1 MKDFALYEHDGG
13 SGTVT
18 GGITLTEGTLAL
30 YGGTVEAN
38 GDGCAVTVE
47 SGKVSF
53 PGKPTLKSTV
63 VDLYMKSEDSVDAA
77 GIARPDAAYSVKMEG
92 ETGTGVLCRNWQVTD
107 EPVAA
112 YFVGIQGHS
121 VVADTESHTL
131 SVTESTHAVPE
142 HPACGATCKD
152 DPNHPTLT
160 DWKALLGTETT
171 LSGGDYYLDRDV
183 TLSATL
189 EITGDVNLC
198 LNGHTLSLAEDA
210 VPESGTTYLVKV
222 SSGTLTLSDC
232 SGSNKGKLLGAKKV
246 TAVYLTV
253 GSSMNQ
259 YGGTI
264 SAPDGVGVQVDA
276 TRTENGVFNMYGGV
290 IDTCAT
296 GVNSDGIFNMYGGTI
311 SNCKDRYG
319 DGKGV
324 NGGGTMYMYGG
335 AIEDCNI
342 GVTIYY
348 SLNFYG
354 GTIRN
359 CTTGVS
365 GNVRDLYLYDG
376 ALIDGCG
383 TGVRTANGSIWMY
396 GGTIQNCTEYGV
408 LNYQNFRMYGG
419 TITGNNCGA
428 MVSSYGGEIDFSGT
442 PKISGNTA
450 ANLVLLRNDAGSS
463 GVKDDKEPTPD
474 SKKAY
479 SRVGVFNEGLENGAD
494 IRVRV
499 IGNTSDLTSVTGY
512 GDTKTVNGTTFS
524 VADWN
529 ISTDCVSDASRYITS
544 DDEAHIIVF
553 DAETRVLR
561 SVAKSSYSDTKLC
574 LLRYDADGGTGSMDE
589 VWGTN
594 TTTVKV
600 GEETYGRFTDQ
611 VNGGKLHANRFTA
624 PEGCIFIGWN
634 TKADGTGIPYADEE
648 DFNLKA
654 DDANPVTLYAQWVNP
669 KEDITVTVIPSGG
682 TCDTTSIKV
691 RYGQPYGTLP
701 AITFPGFELTGWHI
715 IVRTMG
721 TEVEKKEIDS
731 DTIVTEGKA
740 HSIKAYWE
748 AKELTV
754 TLDPGEGATCTASSL
769 KYKADGY
776 YGNELQQ
783 VDAVREGYTFLG
795 WYTEKEGGEK
805 VKTSDGMKSYEDHT
819 LYAHWK
825 SNTITVTFDTNGHGA
840 APEAQTVLQGEK
852 VDQPDKPEAQGY
864 TFAGWYTEAACET
877 PWNFESGIV
886 TDSMTLYAKWEV
898 ATYTLTFNVNGGDS
912 DTPESI
918 QVTYDK
924 PYGELPTPTRTGYEF
939 LGWFMAADHGAQI
952 KSDEKVNL
960 TSNCTLFAHWA
971 LTAPNVTAGKDLS
984 LSYGYKDG
992 SISVT
997 AEAAEGSKISAYQW
1011 YTCDENGENAAAI
1024 EGATGESYA
1033 IETGKSAGTYYYF
1046 CEVTAKHSENDDT
1059 STARSAVITV
1069 AVGRTIRNAEVTM
1082 TGYVYGKTPAVP
1094 EVTGNNEN
1102 GEVTFYYTTESTNK
1116 GGTVWDVQNPPTLT
1130 VGTYY
1135 LYATIAATVNY
1146 SEFTTP
1152 VVPFEVTK
1160 ADPAVTWPTVSGAV
1174 YVNDDALDDTRLTG
1188 GVGEGAF
1195 NITGAKTW
1203 SESGEKAMKVTF
1215 TPSDSTNY
1223 NVLTNFVT
1231 VTVSK
1236 RTVERVTTDLA
1247 AVTGKDYGTAQ
1258 AELGLPGT
1266 VSIRTEDGK
1275 TFDNIPVKWNGYD
1288 PEKLEEQTLT
1298 GTLDLTVISAE
1309 VEQPEKPVTASV
1321 SVTLN
1326 RLTPGTVNWGDKAA
1340 TYTGTSISNEIAS
1353 LPTGAASVSYTYKG
1367 AGETDYAASA
1377 TAPTH
1382 AGTYTVT
1389 AHFNMA
1395 KGYAELADATA
1406 QLTIEKANASLTA
1419 PEAAEDLVY
1428 NGKSQTLITAGES
1441 ADGEMQYRLDDGEYG
1456 TDLPAAAAAG
1466 TYRITYK
1473 VVGDRDHN
1481 DSAEGSF
1488 TVTIGRKPIDLPAR
1502 DTTEFVYNGK
1512 AQTYRVAESSDYTVS
1527 GTEQTNAGTYSV
1539 KLTLTDPDNTM
1550 WKESQNSEE
1559 QSFDFV
1565 IRPAE
1570 LTLTVT
1576 DKSAY
1581 VGGKAPSLSDPKLGM
1596 DYTVTGFVGEENEE
1610 ITGLTLSYDPAE
1622 PDMTKPG
1629 EAAINAA
1636 NASAGT
1642 NYTIVYKPGKLTIS
1656 YYPATLYTPSVAP
1669 TENGTVTVSPVSA
1682 GKGATVTVIPKP
1694 DEGYRVSSVT
1704 VTDRNGNEIP
1714 VTEQDGVYT
1723 FVQPDGPVT
1732 VTVRF
1737 AKAEETPAFRDVFDD
1752 AYYAETVR
1760 WAVENGIT
1768 DGVGNDLFAP
1778 DRLCTRSEIA
1788 TFLWRAAGSPE
1799 PKSTVSFT
1807 DVPAGSYYAKA
1818 VAWAVENGIAFGV
1831 GNNAFAPDETC
1842 TRAQSAAFLF
1852 RACGSGTEGEVPF
1865 RDVAANSYY
1874 AEAVKWAAE
1883 SGVTN
1888 GVGDGLFAPDRGCTR
1903 AQIVTFL
1910 YRTYQKEQ

>member
-1 MKDFALYEHDGG
+1 
-13 SGTVT
+13 
-18 GGITLTEGTLAL
+18 
-30 YGGTVEAN
+30 
-38 GDGCAVTVE
+38 
-47 SGKVSF
+47 
-53 PGKPTLKSTV
+53 
-63 VDLYMKSEDSVDAA
+63 
-77 GIARPDAAYSVKMEG
+77 
-92 ETGTGVLCRNWQVTD
+92 
-107 EPVAA
+107 
-112 YFVGIQGHS
+112 
-121 VVADTESHTL
+121 
-131 SVTESTHAVPE
+131 
-142 HPACGATCKD
+142 
-152 DPNHPTLT
+152 
-160 DWKALLGTETT
+160 
-171 LSGGDYYLDRDV
+171 
-183 TLSATL
+183 
-189 EITGDVNLC
+189 
-198 LNGHTLSLAEDA
+198 
-210 VPESGTTYLVKV
+210 
-222 SSGTLTLSDC
+222 
-232 SGSNKGKLLGAKKV
+232 
-246 TAVYLTV
+246 
-253 GSSMNQ
+253 
-259 YGGTI
+259 
-264 SAPDGVGVQVDA
+264 
-276 TRTENGVFNMYGGV
+276 
-290 IDTCAT
+290 
-296 GVNSDGIFNMYGGTI
+296 
-311 SNCKDRYG
+311 
-319 DGKGV
+319 
-324 NGGGTMYMYGG
+324 
-335 AIEDCNI
+335 
-342 GVTIYY
+342 
-348 SLNFYG
+348 
-354 GTIRN
+354 
-359 CTTGVS
+359 
-365 GNVRDLYLYDG
+365 
-376 ALIDGCG
+376 
-383 TGVRTANGSIWMY
+383 
-396 GGTIQNCTEYGV
+396 
-408 LNYQNFRMYGG
+408 
-419 TITGNNCGA
+419 
-428 MVSSYGGEIDFSGT
+428 
-442 PKISGNTA
+442 
-450 ANLVLLRNDAGSS
+450 
-463 GVKDDKEPTPD
+463 
-474 SKKAY
+474 
-479 SRVGVFNEGLENGAD
+479 
-494 IRVRV
+494 
-499 IGNTSDLTSVTGY
+499 
-512 GDTKTVNGTTFS
+512 
-524 VADWN
+524 
-529 ISTDCVSDASRYITS
+529 
-544 DDEAHIIVF
+544 
-553 DAETRVLR
+553 
-561 SVAKSSYSDTKLC
+561 
-574 LLRYDADGGTGSMDE
+574 
-589 VWGTN
+589 
-594 TTTVKV
+594 
-600 GEETYGRFTDQ
+600 
-611 VNGGKLHANRFTA
+611 
-624 PEGCIFIGWN
+624 
-634 TKADGTGIPYADEE
+634 
-648 DFNLKA
+648 
-654 DDANPVTLYAQWVNP
+654 
-669 KEDITVTVIPSGG
+669 
-682 TCDTTSIKV
+682 
-691 RYGQPYGTLP
+691 
-701 AITFPGFELTGWHI
+701 
-715 IVRTMG
+715 
-721 TEVEKKEIDS
+721 
-731 DTIVTEGKA
+731 
-740 HSIKAYWE
+740 
-748 AKELTV
+748 
-754 TLDPGEGATCTASSL
+754 
-769 KYKADGY
+769 
-776 YGNELQQ
+776 
-783 VDAVREGYTFLG
+783 
-795 WYTEKEGGEK
+795 
-805 VKTSDGMKSYEDHT
+805 
-819 LYAHWK
+819 
-825 SNTITVTFDTNGHGA
+825 
-840 APEAQTVLQGEK
+840 
-852 VDQPDKPEAQGY
+852 
-864 TFAGWYTEAACET
+864 
-877 PWNFESGIV
+877 
-886 TDSMTLYAKWEV
+886 
-898 ATYTLTFNVNGGDS
+898 
-912 DTPESI
+912 
-918 QVTYDK
+918 
-924 PYGELPTPTRTGYEF
+924 
-939 LGWFMAADHGAQI
+939 MAADHGAQI

-971 LTAPNVTAGKDLS
+971 LTAPNVTAGRDLS

-1152 VVPFEVTK
+1152 AVPFEVTK
-1160 ADPAVTWPTVSGAV
+1160 ADPAVTWPTISGAV
-1174 YVNDDALDDTRLTG
+1174 YVNDAALGDDRLTG
-1188 GVGEGAF
+1188 GVGEGTF
-1195 NITGAKTW
+1195 TITGEKTW

-1223 NVLTNFVT
+1223 NELTNFVT

-1236 RTVERVTTDLA
+1236 RTVECVTTDPA
-1247 AVTGKDYGTAQ
+1247 DVTGKDYGTAQ

-1275 TFDNIPVKWNGYD
+1275 TFDNIPVNWTGYD
-1288 PEKLEEQTLT
+1288 PEKLDEQALT
-1298 GTLDLTVISAE
+1298 GTLDLTAISAE
-1309 VEQPEKPVTASV
+1309 VEQPENAVTASV

-1353 LPTGAASVSYTYKG
+1353 LPAGVASVTYTYTG
-1367 AGETDYAASA
+1367 TGDTDYAASA
-1377 TAPTH
+1377 TAPIH

-1389 AHFNMA
+1389 AHFTMA

-1419 PEAAEDLVY
+1419 PEAAENLVY

-1473 VVGDRDHN
+1473 VVGDGDHN

-1512 AQTYRVAESSDYTVS
+1512 AQTYRVAESGDYTVS
-1527 GTEQTNAGTYSV
+1527 GTEQTAAGTYSV

-1559 QSFDFV
+1559 QSFDFL
-1565 IRPAE
+1565 IHPAE
-1570 LTLTVT
+1570 LTLTVA

-1581 VGGKAPSLSDPKLGM
+1581 VGGKAPSLSDPKLGT
-1596 DYTVTGFVGEENEE
+1596 DYTVTGFVEEENEE

-1737 AKAEETPAFRDVFDD
+1737 AKAAEAPAFRDVSDD
-1752 AYYAETVR
+1752 AYYAEAVR

-1865 RDVAANSYY
+1865 RDVTADSYY